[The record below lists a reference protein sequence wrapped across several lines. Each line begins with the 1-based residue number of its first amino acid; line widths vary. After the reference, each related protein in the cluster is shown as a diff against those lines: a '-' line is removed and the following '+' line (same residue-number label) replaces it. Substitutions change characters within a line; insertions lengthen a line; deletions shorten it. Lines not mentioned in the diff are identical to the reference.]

1 MVASHDDSVIG
12 RVTRR
17 QALGLGFGACASTV
31 LARYV
36 VSPGRVEAQ
45 AGGEAL
51 AATGQGQSLTIQFAD
66 SPTSMNPGE
75 ATLGPS
81 QVYQLLAYDPLIHY
95 TAAGSYEPDLA
106 AGWGYE
112 DNNNQVFR
120 LSLREGVKFFDGSD
134 LDAAAVVQW
143 INYVKQVGTAPALAA
158 LSHTQTPD
166 AADGSAPLLGA
177 VAGARDHLLA
187 AFARWPGGKPVG
199 AQEPEGD
206 GDCHLRSWAVH
217 LRAKPERG
225 W

>member
-81 QVYQLLAYDPLIHY
+81 QVYQLLAFTI
-95 TAAGSYEPDLA
+95 
-106 AGWGYE
+106 
-112 DNNNQVFR
+112 R
-120 LSLREGVKFFDGSD
+120 
-134 LDAAAVVQW
+134 
-143 INYVKQVGTAPALAA
+143 
-158 LSHTQTPD
+158 
-166 AADGSAPLLGA
+166 
-177 VAGARDHLLA
+177 
-187 AFARWPGGKPVG
+187 
-199 AQEPEGD
+199 
-206 GDCHLRSWAVH
+206 
-217 LRAKPERG
+217 
-225 W
+225 